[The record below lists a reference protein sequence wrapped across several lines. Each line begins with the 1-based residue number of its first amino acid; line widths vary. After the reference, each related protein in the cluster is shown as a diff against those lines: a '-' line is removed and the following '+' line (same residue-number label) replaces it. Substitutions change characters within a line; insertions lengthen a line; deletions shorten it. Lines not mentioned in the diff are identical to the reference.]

1 MNRHVVFGTGQV
13 GRHVVAHLVEL
24 GHDVVAANRSGRGQ
38 FPGAQVIGGDVID
51 PVFAKDV
58 TRDASTVYFCLN
70 ATNYHRWPQEFPPL
84 QDAVVAA
91 ASANGARLVAL
102 ENLYAYGDTGGAP
115 MTEATPTR
123 PENEKGATR
132 AAMSQ
137 KLLDAHARGDLEVVI
152 GRAADLVGPGVTASA
167 MGEFVFGPVLAG
179 KKAQTMGRPDTAHSY
194 SYAPDVGRNLV
205 LLGGRSEAYGRV
217 WHLPNP
223 ETLTSRNVITK
234 VFEAIGATPRI
245 TTLKRPMLRALGL
258 TNRNVREL
266 LHTYYQFE
274 APFIVDDS
282 AFRAAIGGHTT
293 GWDEIIDTTVAYY
306 RTREPI
312 ASTSDLST
320 SD

>member
-13 GRHVVAHLVEL
+13 GRHVVAHLVEF
-24 GHDVVAANRSGRGQ
+24 GRDVVAVNRSGRGE
-38 FPGAQVIGGDVID
+38 FPGARVVAGDVTD
-51 PVFAKDV
+51 EVFGKDV

-70 ATNYHRWPQEFPPL
+70 ASNYHRWPQEFPPL

-91 ASANGARLVAL
+91 ASAAGARLVAL

-115 MTEATPTR
+115 MTEDTPAR

-137 KLLDAHARGDLEVVI
+137 KLLDAHARGDVEVVI

-179 KKAQTMGRPDTAHSY
+179 KKAQTMGRPDTLHSY
-194 SYAPDVGRNLV
+194 SYAPDVARNLV
-205 LLGGRSEAYGRV
+205 LLGSRNEAYGRA

-223 ETLTSRNVITK
+223 ETLTTRQLITN
-234 VFEAIGATPRI
+234 VFEAAGAAPRL
-245 TTLKRPMLRALGL
+245 TTLNRPMLRALGL

-266 LHTYYQFE
+266 LYTYYQFD
-274 APFIVDDS
+274 APFIVDDC
-282 AFRAAIGGHTT
+282 AFRAGFGGVTT
-293 GWDEIIDTTVAYY
+293 PWDEIIDTTLAYY
-306 RTREPI
+306 RTETLRFW
-312 ASTSDLST
+312 
-320 SD
+320 